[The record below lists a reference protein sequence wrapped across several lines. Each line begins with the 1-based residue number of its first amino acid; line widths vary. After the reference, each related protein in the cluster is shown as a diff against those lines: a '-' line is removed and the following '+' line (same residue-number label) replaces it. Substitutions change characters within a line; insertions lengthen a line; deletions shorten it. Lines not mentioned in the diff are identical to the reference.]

1 MRKLKFGN
9 DYVAQQAAEERAKNE
24 ADARNQAS
32 PRPVSPEPESEAQK
46 EEKGKATEKPK
57 KKGKG

>member
-9 DYVAQQAAEERAKNE
+9 DYVAQQLAEKRAEKE
-24 ADARNQAS
+24 KDARNQAS
-32 PRPVSPEPESEAQK
+32 PRPVSPKLESEAPK